1 MELTTFGRQVYIQR
15 RQQLKTTLT
24 SGIVLLMGNEES
36 SMNYKD
42 NCYPFRQDSTFL
54 YYIGIDLPGL
64 AAVIDLDEDREI
76 LFGENASM
84 DDIIWTGPQ
93 PTVQELAE
101 TTGIKESGSIAQLV
115 EWLTSQK
122 AKRTVH
128 ILPPYRPENK
138 IKLAAW
144 LNIPVAQLNQDATP
158 NPSGSGAFVSLP
170 LIRAVISQREIKEA
184 IEVEEMDK
192 ANSISA
198 DMHQAVMQQATP
210 GMKEYELA
218 AKAEEI
224 ALANYGRL
232 SYPTILTINGQT
244 LHNHFHGNTIQEGN
258 MVLIDAGAETHMHY
272 AGDLTRTFP
281 AGEQFSS
288 RQREMYAIVLN
299 ALDHAVSL
307 LKPGIQF
314 KEVHT
319 QACIKLC
326 EGLQAIGLMKGN
338 ATAAVAAGAHTLFFQ
353 CGLGHMIGLDVHD
366 MEDLGEQYVGYDD
379 QLKKSKEFG
388 WKSLRLGKALKA
400 GFTLTVEPG
409 IYIIPELIDRWQAE
423 QKNSAFINYEL
434 LNSYRNFGGVRIEDN
449 FLITTTGSKK
459 LGKQLPKSIEE
470 VEKLRSY

>member
-1 MELTTFGRQVYIQR
+1 MELSIFNQTVYIQR
-15 RQQLKTTLT
+15 RQQLSTKLT
-24 SGIVLLMGNEES
+24 NGIILLMGNEES

-64 AAVIDLDEDREI
+64 AAIMDLDENATI
-76 LFGENASM
+76 LFGENAGI

-101 TTGIKESGSIAQLV
+101 TVGIKKSGNLSQLTA
-115 EWLTSQK
+115 LLAAAQK
-122 AKRTVH
+122 AKRPIH

-138 IKLAAW
+138 IKLSAW
-144 LNIPVAQLNQDATP
+144 LGTSLAQSDQY
-158 NPSGSGAFVSLP
+158 VSEP

-192 ANSISA
+192 AASISA
-198 DMHQAVMQQATP
+198 DMHLAVMQQARP
-210 GMKEYELA
+210 GMKEYQLA
-218 AKAEEI
+218 ATAEAI
-224 ALANYGRL
+224 AIAHWGRL

-244 LHNHFHGNTIQEGN
+244 LHNHYHGNTVQEGD
-258 MVLIDAGAETHMHY
+258 MILTDAGAETHMHY

-281 AGEQFSS
+281 AGKKFTS
-288 RQREMYAIVLN
+288 RQREVYEVVLN

-307 LKPGIQF
+307 LKPGIRF

-319 QACIKLC
+319 QACIKLS

-338 ATAAVAAGAHTLFFQ
+338 AQEAVAAGAHTLFFQ

-366 MEDLGEQYVGYDD
+366 MEDLGEQNVGYDD

-409 IYIIPELIDRWQAE
+409 IYIIPELIDRWKAE
-423 QKNSAFINYEL
+423 QKHGSFINYDL
-434 LNSYRNFGGVRIEDN
+434 LNDYRSFGGIRIEDN
-449 FLITTTGSKK
+449 FVITATGSKK
-459 LGKQLPKSIEE
+459 LGKTLPKSIEE
-470 VEKLRSY
+470 IEALRNF